1 MNRLFARNPSSEG
14 AMSMRVLV
22 LICFAMSLFSVP
34 AAGVTPELSN
44 LEDAQAIQKLL
55 ADFTGA
61 WNRHD
66 MRAFSEL
73 FTNDADFVVISGK
86 HLKGRAEIF
95 TYHDG
100 LHKGAFK
107 NRQQSS
113 KWNDLRFI
121 RPDVAI
127 GHVAFE
133 ATSTSG
139 DQALKRTALA
149 TVVLTKKGGRWLI
162 TALQNTL
169 LSGPPPGAVSSRR
182 KMMKN
187 YISIG

>member
-1 MNRLFARNPSSEG
+1 
-14 AMSMRVLV
+14 MRVLV
-22 LICFAMSLFSVP
+22 LICFSVSLFSVP
-34 AAGVTPELSN
+34 VAGTTPERSDK
-44 LEDAQAIQKLL
+44 EDAQAIQKVL
-55 ADFTGA
+55 ADFTSA

-73 FTNDADFVVISGK
+73 FTDDADFVVISGK

-95 TYHDG
+95 TYHDE
-100 LHKGAFK
+100 LHKGVFK
-107 NRQQSS
+107 DRQQSS

-139 DQALKRTALA
+139 DERLKRTALA
-149 TVVLTKKGGRWLI
+149 TVVLTKKGGTWLI

-169 LSGPPPGAVSSRR
+169 LSGPPPGTLSPGA
-182 KMMKN
+182 K
-187 YISIG
+187 

>member
-1 MNRLFARNPSSEG
+1 
-14 AMSMRVLV
+14 MSMRVLV
-22 LICFAMSLFSVP
+22 LICFAMSLLSVRV
-34 AAGVTPELSN
+34 AGTTPERSN
-44 LEDAQAIQKLL
+44 VEDEQAIQKVL

-66 MRAFSEL
+66 MIAFSEL
-73 FTNDADFVVISGK
+73 FTDDADFVVISGR

-95 TYHDG
+95 TYHDE
-100 LHKGAFK
+100 LHKGVFK
-107 NRQQSS
+107 DRRQSS

-133 ATSTSG
+133 ATSTFG
-139 DQALKRTALA
+139 DETLKRTALA
-149 TVVLTKKGGRWLI
+149 TVVLTKKRGTWLI

-169 LSGPPPGAVSSRR
+169 LSGPPPGELSPGA
-182 KMMKN
+182 K
-187 YISIG
+187 

>member
-1 MNRLFARNPSSEG
+1 
-14 AMSMRVLV
+14 MRVLV
-22 LICFAMSLFSVP
+22 LICFAVSLFLVP
-34 AAGVTPELSN
+34 VAGTTPKQSN
-44 LEDAQAIQKLL
+44 KEDAQAIQKVL

-73 FTNDADFVVISGK
+73 FTDDADFVVISGK
-86 HLKGRAEIF
+86 HLKGRVEIF

-100 LHKGAFK
+100 LHKGVFK
-107 NRQQSS
+107 DRQQSS

-139 DQALKRTALA
+139 DERLKRTALA
-149 TVVLTKKGGRWLI
+149 TVVLTKRGRRWLI

-169 LSGPPPGAVSSRR
+169 LSGPPPGTLSPGA
-182 KMMKN
+182 K
-187 YISIG
+187 